1 MLGPSGSGKTTCLRM
16 IGGFTLPTSGRIL
29 IGGQDVSHLPPY
41 ARPVNTV
48 FQDYALFPHMNIRD
62 NVAYGLMVQGVEKAQ
77 RHARAEQ
84 MLDLVRLSGVGAR
97 RPGQLS
103 GGQRQRVALARA
115 LINQPQVLLLD
126 EPLGALDLKLREQM
140 QTELKALQRQLGI
153 TFLFITHDQHEAL
166 SMSDRIGVFNNG
178 RLEQVGAPQ
187 AIYNRP
193 ATRFVAEFVGAANV
207 FDGARAREIAGVDS
221 VMLRPERIRLG
232 AAPQARLSGA
242 VIDAQYFGSFS
253 RVRVDWAGEAVSVD
267 LNPELHPELPTP
279 GDTVHLHWQ
288 ADAVHPLQTAGART
302 MSVALTAAPQ
312 PMPRAGALRWLSD
325 LLYTRRGLLLAA
337 LLGPPLLWFGV
348 VYLGSLFALLA
359 NSFFTLDEFSGVVD
373 RSQLSLNNF
382 REMTSPANVDVVL
395 RTVLMAV
402 SVTLACGLI
411 AFPIAYYMARYA
423 RGPQKA
429 LLYIAVMLP
438 LWSSYL
444 VRLYAWKLLLAKEGA
459 ISWVLAE
466 VHMTWLLDALL
477 STPGIG
483 GNSLSFSRLGT
494 FIVFVYMWL
503 PFMILP
509 IQAAIER
516 IPGSLLEAS
525 SDLGARSGTTF
536 WQVIFPLAMP
546 GIAAGSIFTFSL
558 TLGDYIIPQVIGDST
573 LFIGQVVYRQQGVA
587 GNVPF
592 AAAFSL
598 VPIVVIGVYLWIAK
612 KLGAFDAL

>member
-1 MLGPSGSGKTTCLRM
+1 MNL
-16 IGGFTLPTSGRIL
+16 
-29 IGGQDVSHLPPY
+29 
-41 ARPVNTV
+41 
-48 FQDYALFPHMNIRD
+48 AL
-62 NVAYGLMVQGVEKAQ
+62 
-77 RHARAEQ
+77 
-84 MLDLVRLSGVGAR
+84 
-97 RPGQLS
+97 
-103 GGQRQRVALARA
+103 
-115 LINQPQVLLLD
+115 
-126 EPLGALDLKLREQM
+126 
-140 QTELKALQRQLGI
+140 
-153 TFLFITHDQHEAL
+153 
-166 SMSDRIGVFNNG
+166 
-178 RLEQVGAPQ
+178 
-187 AIYNRP
+187 P
-193 ATRFVAEFVGAANV
+193 AT
-207 FDGARAREIAGVDS
+207 
-221 VMLRPERIRLG
+221 
-232 AAPQARLSGA
+232 A
-242 VIDAQYFGSFS
+242 V
-253 RVRVDWAGEAVSVD
+253 
-267 LNPELHPELPTP
+267 
-279 GDTVHLHWQ
+279 
-288 ADAVHPLQTAGART
+288 
-302 MSVALTAAPQ
+302 
-312 PMPRAGALRWLSD
+312 MPRSGALRRLSD

-359 NSFFTLDEFSGVVD
+359 NSFFALDEFSGVVN
-373 RSQLSLNNF
+373 RTQLTLQNF
-382 REMTSPANVDVVL
+382 REMTDPANVDVVL
-395 RTVLMAV
+395 RTVAMAV
-402 SVTLACGLI
+402 SVTLACGVI
-411 AFPIAYYMARYA
+411 GFPIAYTMARYA

-466 VHMTWLLDALL
+466 VHMTWLLDAVL

-525 SDLGARSGTTF
+525 SDLGARAGTTF
-536 WQVIFPLAMP
+536 WKVVFPLAMP

-612 KLGAFDAL
+612 RLGAFDAL

>member
-1 MLGPSGSGKTTCLRM
+1 
-16 IGGFTLPTSGRIL
+16 
-29 IGGQDVSHLPPY
+29 
-41 ARPVNTV
+41 
-48 FQDYALFPHMNIRD
+48 
-62 NVAYGLMVQGVEKAQ
+62 
-77 RHARAEQ
+77 
-84 MLDLVRLSGVGAR
+84 
-97 RPGQLS
+97 
-103 GGQRQRVALARA
+103 
-115 LINQPQVLLLD
+115 
-126 EPLGALDLKLREQM
+126 
-140 QTELKALQRQLGI
+140 
-153 TFLFITHDQHEAL
+153 
-166 SMSDRIGVFNNG
+166 
-178 RLEQVGAPQ
+178 
-187 AIYNRP
+187 
-193 ATRFVAEFVGAANV
+193 
-207 FDGARAREIAGVDS
+207 
-221 VMLRPERIRLG
+221 
-232 AAPQARLSGA
+232 
-242 VIDAQYFGSFS
+242 
-253 RVRVDWAGEAVSVD
+253 
-267 LNPELHPELPTP
+267 
-279 GDTVHLHWQ
+279 
-288 ADAVHPLQTAGART
+288 
-302 MSVALTAAPQ
+302 MSVALPVAAPVL
-312 PMPRAGALRWLSD
+312 PRTGPLRWLSD

-382 REMTSPANVDVVL
+382 REMTEPANVDVVL
-395 RTVLMAV
+395 RTVAMAI
-402 SVTLACGLI
+402 SVTLACGVI
-411 AFPIAYYMARYA
+411 AFPVAYYMARYA

-459 ISWVLAE
+459 ISWMLAE

-483 GNSLSFSRLGT
+483 GNSLSFSRMGT

-536 WQVIFPLAMP
+536 WKVIFPLAMP

-598 VPIVVIGVYLWIAK
+598 VPIVVIGIYLWIAK
-612 KLGAFDAL
+612 RLGAFDAL